1 MPQHVAFI
9 FMVEVA
15 ATPPGILLL
24 CQDGVGGGEYRLA
37 SSHVGQ
43 ETTFYSLVFVSV
55 IVPL

>member
-15 ATPPGILLL
+15 ATPLGIPLL
-24 CQDGVGGGEYRLA
+24 CQDGGWGEYQLA

-43 ETTFYSLVFVSV
+43 ETTFYSLVFVAV